1 MDNYAERLIQFLKER
16 SDSDEKQAMEQY
28 MRNQFVF
35 LGLRSPVRRVLYREF
50 VAEHGKPQDVIA
62 VVRELYGQPEREF
75 RYMAMDMLSKVV
87 KKQPREML
95 DFYEQLIVTEPW
107 WDTVDLLASTLVGW
121 HLQLYPDMIEA
132 YNTKWIGG
140 DDIWLARTA
149 ILFQLK
155 YKDKTD
161 AALLFANCE
170 KWLDSDEFFIQKAI
184 GWALRQYAKFD
195 ANAVLAFVES
205 HDLAPLSRREAL
217 KHF

>member
-16 SDSDEKQAMEQY
+16 ADSDEKQAMEQY

-62 VVRELYGQPEREF
+62 VARDLYGQPEREF
-75 RYMAMDMLSKVV
+75 RYMAIDMLSKVV

-107 WDTVDLLASTLVGW
+107 WDTVDLLASTLVGG

-132 YNTKWIGG
+132 HNTKWIDG